1 METYTVLR
9 SPKYGITQKLWLI
22 LALIITGLLSLI
34 PFFWLYQK
42 VKLTFGIGA
51 AEIGLTLGVVFL
63 LAWIALGIFVGVKTD
78 RMIREQKSVFNT
90 SQKNK
95 GADVLMRIWGY
106 EKLYKEASDPEN
118 IETTADLDM
127 DYEEVMSLVNQ
138 PNRRGRTP
146 EFVLEDWLP
155 VAIRW
160 ESREPGVDAYTL
172 ADVISEKLGT
182 HPDGSPAMSEQ
193 SYYRTWRKRALKELE
208 SRAILKKKRESKM
221 SAKNK
226 EKSIL

>member
-9 SPKYGITQKLWLI
+9 SPKYGVTQKLWLI
-22 LALIITGLLSLI
+22 LALIITGLLSII

-42 VKLTFGIGA
+42 VKFRFGIEA
-51 AEIGLTLGVVFL
+51 AEIGLTLEVVFL
-63 LAWIALGIFVGVKTD
+63 LAWTVLGIFAGYKTD
-78 RMIREQKSVFNT
+78 WMIREQKSIFNA

-95 GADVLMRIWGY
+95 GAEILMRIWGY
-106 EKLYKEASDPEN
+106 EKLYEEVSESEN
-118 IETTADLDM
+118 IETATDPDLDM
-127 DYEEVMSLVNQ
+127 DYEEVINLVNQ

-146 EFVLEDWLP
+146 DFVLEDWLP

-193 SYYRTWRKRALKELE
+193 SYYRTWRKRALNELE
-208 SRAILKKKRESKM
+208 RRAKLKKKREPKM
-221 SAKNK
+221 SAKK
-226 EKSIL
+226 